1 MNAQYISTE
10 LIHFVEVT
18 EVIESFCGSRN
29 IFIWTV
35 FVFSLFRKESQT
47 TVVYMSTLSIVFSS
61 LSIKSIL
68 FTVV

>member
-10 LIHFVEVT
+10 IMHFVT
-18 EVIESFCGSRN
+18 ELTKSFCGSRN
-29 IFIWTV
+29 KFIWTV

-47 TVVYMSTLSIVFSS
+47 TVVYMSTLSIVFSP

-68 FTVV
+68 FMVV